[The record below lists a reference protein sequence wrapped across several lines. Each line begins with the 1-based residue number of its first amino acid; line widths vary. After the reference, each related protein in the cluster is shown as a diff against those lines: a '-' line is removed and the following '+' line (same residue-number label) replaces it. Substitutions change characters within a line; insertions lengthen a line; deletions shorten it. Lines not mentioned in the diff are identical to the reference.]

1 MHLAEGDVQLY
12 FTDGRRI
19 SFLLERRIAFEVLGG
34 TLAPSEGAG
43 WDVQDAEG
51 NKWEVRSISKR
62 GIYFCPSYM
71 VGSGRTFNEPGF
83 LQKLDDISGYA
94 VSDISQFPRIPV
106 WVVPVTAVRA
116 WWAAGQLGGSSQ
128 VTRDTALT
136 LLRAL

>member
-1 MHLAEGDVQLY
+1 MFSSISPTEGESPFY
-12 FTDGRRI
+12 WN
-19 SFLLERRIAFEVLGG
+19 GG
-34 TLAPSEGAG
+34 SLAPSEGAG

>member
-12 FTDGRRI
+12 FSDGRRI

-34 TLAPSEGAG
+34 TLTPSEGAG
-43 WDVQDAEG
+43 WDAQDAEG

-83 LQKLDDISGYA
+83 LQNLDDISGYA
-94 VSDISQFPRIPV
+94 VSDISSFHGFPFGWCRLLRCGLGGPPAN
-106 WVVPVTAVRA
+106 WVV
-116 WWAAGQLGGSSQ
+116 
-128 VTRDTALT
+128 
-136 LLRAL
+136 LRK